1 MESRIHIPSAPLS
14 TFLWNSQAAVPFK
27 KLPTVLNGPRWVGR
41 RAVGRDWKL
50 WSVTKSSTGDL
61 FQSQREVR
69 DHSLHLT
76 FLYLPSH
83 PPIKKTGKPK
93 YLPLG
98 LRPQADT
105 KIREW
110 SCYTGPQSCRCGW
123 RYRYCLGHQAAH
135 CRYFYK
141 RGCPGAPGAP
151 RLPSARERSQR
162 GFPARNPA
170 RRTSP
175 ALSADSCPLSQLPAA
190 RPFPLTSQILRRNS
204 KESPR
209 RLASCLLP
217 NLARKWRDRG
227 RDAAWLA
234 LFTEGMDDRECGVAA
249 HRKAGD
255 REFGVDSIDRSGV

>member
-27 KLPTVLNGPRWVGR
+27 KLPTLLNGPRWVGR

-98 LRPQADT
+98 LGPQADT
-105 KIREW
+105 KGMELLHRAPELSLW
-110 SCYTGPQSCRCGW
+110 LALPLLLR
-123 RYRYCLGHQAAH
+123 
-135 CRYFYK
+135 
-141 RGCPGAPGAP
+141 APGRALQVLLQK
-151 RLPSARERSQR
+151 RLLLELQDCPLPASEVSGAFQLGIRPGER
-162 GFPARNPA
+162 A
-170 RRTSP
+170 RRSP
-175 ALSADSCPLSQLPAA
+175 LTAA
-190 RPFPLTSQILRRNS
+190 RSPSYPQLGPFLWHHRFCDGILR
-204 KESPR
+204 KDPR
-209 RLASCLLP
+209 RLASCFLP
-217 NLARKWRDRG
+217 NLARKCRDRG
-227 RDAAWLA
+227 RGAGWLA